1 MIGAI
6 VLAAG
11 LSTRM
16 GQPKMLME
24 WGGKKVIEQ
33 VVDVLLAAELKEIVV
48 VTGELKLEM
57 EKVLENRDAKI
68 VFNPQYAN
76 GEMTGSLQVGLNE
89 ISAEV
94 GAAMVVLGDQPF
106 IKQDTVNSVINA
118 YKLGKAA
125 IIMPSVNNRRGHPW
139 IIQRKLWQ
147 EVLDIKPPDTMREF
161 FTKNQ
166 DQIGYVV
173 IDDPSII
180 QDVDTPEDYQ
190 QFHPGSA

>member
-1 MIGAI
+1 MIGAV

-48 VTGELKLEM
+48 VAGELKLEM
-57 EKVLENRDAKI
+57 EKVLENRNAKI

-76 GEMTGSLQVGLNE
+76 GEMAGSLQVGLNE
-89 ISAEV
+89 LSAEV
-94 GAAMVVLGDQPF
+94 DAAMIVLGDQPF
-106 IKQDTVNSVINA
+106 IKTETVKSVINA
-118 YKLGKAA
+118 CIFVDAA
-125 IIMPSVNNRRGHPW
+125 ISMPSENNRRGHPW
-139 IIQRKLWQ
+139 IIKRKLWQ
-147 EVLDIKPPDTMREF
+147 EVLDIKPPDTMRDF
-161 FTKNQ
+161 FRKNQ

-180 QDVDTPEDYQ
+180 QDMDTPEDYQ
-190 QFHPGSA
+190 QFRPGPA